1 MKNILETKTYLTKEI
16 NQNELMNKKHEKFD
30 RALSYIEL
38 LPIPTS
44 SVSGRLSISLLYL

>member
-1 MKNILETKTYLTKEI
+1 MKNILETKNYLTKEI

-44 SVSGRLSISLLYL
+44 SVSGYLSISLLYR